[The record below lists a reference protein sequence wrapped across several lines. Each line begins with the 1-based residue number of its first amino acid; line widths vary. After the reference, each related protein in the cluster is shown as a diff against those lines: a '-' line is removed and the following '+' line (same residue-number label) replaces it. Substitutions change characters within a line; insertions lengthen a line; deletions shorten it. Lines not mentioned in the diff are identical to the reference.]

1 MTSRPDRSMKTQITL
16 QDIANKAEVSRATV
30 SLALRNHPSLP
41 VTTRQ
46 RIQQVAGQLGYRPN
60 PLVSTL
66 MSYQRAARS
75 DRPTNLTLAL
85 LLKFSRRGSWQQ
97 YLSPDLISGAAE
109 RAGQLGYRLEEFWLD
124 DLKMDGKRLSQI
136 LFQRGVPGVILAPM
150 PAAVGHFDLD
160 WAKLSAVTIGYS
172 LARPELHRV
181 TSDRYHAMLLAVHEL
196 RKRGYRR
203 LGLALE
209 SNQDERVH
217 HQWVAPFLW
226 EQMHGKPTDRV
237 PLLIVK
243 GEEWNEQRFEAWFR
257 ENSPEVILGYDP
269 QIIAWLERLGRRVP
283 RDVGFAHLWNPD
295 QSGKLAGLYHNP
307 PGIGASAVDFLVAMI
322 HTNDRG
328 VPQSPRVMQL
338 EASWA
343 DGKTIKTR
351 KKIASGRRSGVLG
364 VKVPRA

>member
-1 MTSRPDRSMKTQITL
+1 MKTQITL
-16 QDIANKAEVSRATV
+16 QDIADKAGVSRATV

-41 VTTRQ
+41 AATRQ
-46 RIQQVAGQLGYRPN
+46 RIQLVAAQLAYRPN

-85 LLKFSRRGSWQQ
+85 LLRFSRRGSWQQ

-124 DLKMDGKRLSQI
+124 DLKMDGRRLSQI
-136 LFQRGVPGVILAPM
+136 LFQRGVPGVILAPLPSAM
-150 PAAVGHFDLD
+150 GDFALD
-160 WAKLSAVTIGYS
+160 WDRLSAVTIGYS
-172 LARPELHRV
+172 LAHPELHRV
-181 TSDRYHAMLLAVHEL
+181 TSDRYHAMLLAVQEL

-226 EQMHGKPTDRV
+226 EQMHGKPRERV
-237 PLLIVK
+237 PLLVVK
-243 GEEWNEQRFEAWFR
+243 GEEWNEQRFAAWFR
-257 ENSPEVILGYDP
+257 ENSPEVVLGYDP
-269 QIIAWLERLGRRVP
+269 RIITWLERLGCRVP

-295 QSGKLAGLYHNP
+295 QSGELAGLYHNP
-307 PGIGASAVDFLVAMI
+307 PGIGAAAVDFLVALI
-322 HTNDRG
+322 HTNERG
-328 VPQSPRVMQL
+328 IPQSPRVMQL
-338 EASWA
+338 EAFWA
-343 DGKTIKTR
+343 HGKTVKTCR
-351 KKIASGRRSGVLG
+351 KIAPGRG
-364 VKVPRA
+364 KVRCA

>member
-1 MTSRPDRSMKTQITL
+1 MKTQITL
-16 QDIANKAEVSRATV
+16 QDIADKAGVSRATV
-30 SLALRNHPSLP
+30 SLALRNHHSLP

-46 RIQQVAGQLGYRPN
+46 RIQQLAERLGYRPN

-75 DRPTNLTLAL
+75 DRPTHLTLAL
-85 LLKFSRRGSWQQ
+85 LLKFSQRGDWQQ
-97 YLSPDLISGAAE
+97 YLSPDLITGASQRAE
-109 RAGQLGYRLEEFWLD
+109 QLGYRLEEFWLD
-124 DLKMDGKRLSQI
+124 DLKMDEKRLSQI
-136 LFQRGVPGVILAPM
+136 LFQRGVPGMILAPL
-150 PAAVGHFDLD
+150 PSAVGHFDLD
-160 WAKLSAVTIGYS
+160 WDKLSAVTIGYS

-181 TSDRYHAMLLAVHEL
+181 TSDRYHAMLLAIHEL
-196 RKRGYRR
+196 RKRGYCR

-226 EQMHGKPTDRV
+226 EQMHGKPRDRV

-243 GEEWNEQRFEAWFR
+243 GEEWNEQRFATWFR
-257 ENSPEVILGYDP
+257 ENTPEVILSYDP
-269 QIIAWLERLGRRVP
+269 QVISWLERLGRRVP

-307 PGIGASAVDFLVAMI
+307 PGIGAAAVDFLVALI

-328 VPQSPRVMQL
+328 VPQSPRIMQL

-343 DGKTIKTR
+343 DGKTVKTR
-351 KKIASGRRSGVLG
+351 EKIAPARRSI
-364 VKVPRA
+364 VPRVKAPRA